1 MINVLR
7 GIFSHISWKR
17 RYQFIGL
24 LFLTVL
30 GSLAEMLSLS
40 AVIPF
45 IGILT
50 QPEEIFN
57 NDFFSPFIKNYNI
70 ESPKSLV
77 LPITLFFCFCALL
90 AGLMRLLLLWSS
102 INISNS
108 TGADLSKDVYKKTL
122 FQPYKVH
129 ISRNTSEIIS
139 GITQKVNNATS
150 AISSLITVITSIL
163 LMLAILATLLII
175 DPLIASVSLISF
187 SIVYFLI
194 AFFTRIR
201 LKKNSNFISIS
212 QIKVVKSLQEGLG
225 AIRDILLD
233 NNQLLFTKE
242 YGKNVVLLQKSLG
255 ENQYITL
262 APRFVMEALGMVL
275 IAFFAYLAV
284 SLTKGTSDLNSTLPV
299 LAALA
304 LAAQRLL
311 PLLQQ
316 VYGNWS
322 AVLGS
327 IISLQDILELL
338 NQPLPDRAGVQKK
351 VVFVKEI
358 ELKEFSF
365 KYENDKEFILE
376 KVNIK
381 FKKGSKVGIIGET
394 GAGKSTLIDLLM
406 GLLNPTKGELLIDNK
421 ILNDEIILGWQSNIS
436 HVPQDIFLIDESIEK
451 NITFG
456 FRDNEIDKDKI
467 DEVIDRALLRE
478 FVDSSSYGLSL
489 KVGEKGVRL
498 SGGQKQRIGL
508 ARALYKNPSILVLD
522 EATSALDNETEEK
535 VIRSLNSLNDDVTIF
550 MIAHRQS
557 TLKFCDK
564 IIEIK
569 DKKIKDLGSYDQFIG
584 SV

>member
-1 MINVLR
+1 MINVLK
-7 GIFSHISWKR
+7 GIFAHISWKR

-24 LFLTVL
+24 LFLTIF

-57 NDFFSPFIKNYNI
+57 NDFFSTFIKNFNI
-70 ESPKSLV
+70 ESPNSLV
-77 LPITLFFCFCALL
+77 LPITIFFCICALL

-150 AISSLITVITSIL
+150 AISSLITVVTSIL
-163 LMLAILATLLII
+163 LMLAILVTLLII
-175 DPLIASVSLISF
+175 DPFIASVSLISF

-284 SLTKGTSDLNSTLPV
+284 SLTKGTNDLNSTLPV

-327 IISLQDILELL
+327 IISLQDVLDLL
-338 NQPLPDRAGVQKK
+338 NQPLPDRAGIQKK
-351 VVFVKEI
+351 VVFDKDI
-358 ELKEFSF
+358 ELKELSF

-381 FKKGSKVGIIGET
+381 FKKGSKIGIIGET
-394 GAGKSTLIDLLM
+394 GSGKSTLIDLLM
-406 GLLNPTKGELLIDNK
+406 GLLIPTKGELLIDRK
-421 ILNDEIILGWQSNIS
+421 ILNDGTILGWQSNIS
-436 HVPQDIFLIDESIEK
+436 HVPQDIFLIDESIER

-478 FVDSSSYGLSL
+478 FVDSSPYGLSL
-489 KVGEKGVRL
+489 QVGEKGVRL

-508 ARALYKNPSILVLD
+508 ARALYKNPSVLILD

-535 VIRSLNSLNDDVTIF
+535 VISSLNSLNNDVTIF
-550 MIAHRQS
+550 MIAHRLS

-569 DKKIKDLGSYDQFIG
+569 AKKINDLGSYDQFIG

>member
-1 MINVLR
+1 M
-7 GIFSHISWKR
+7 
-17 RYQFIGL
+17 
-24 LFLTVL
+24 
-30 GSLAEMLSLS
+30 
-40 AVIPF
+40 
-45 IGILT
+45 
-50 QPEEIFN
+50 
-57 NDFFSPFIKNYNI
+57 
-70 ESPKSLV
+70 
-77 LPITLFFCFCALL
+77 
-90 AGLMRLLLLWSS
+90 
-102 INISNS
+102 
-108 TGADLSKDVYKKTL
+108 
-122 FQPYKVH
+122 
-129 ISRNTSEIIS
+129 
-139 GITQKVNNATS
+139 
-150 AISSLITVITSIL
+150 
-163 LMLAILATLLII
+163 
-175 DPLIASVSLISF
+175 
-187 SIVYFLI
+187 
-194 AFFTRIR
+194 
-201 LKKNSNFISIS
+201 
-212 QIKVVKSLQEGLG
+212 
-225 AIRDILLD
+225 D

-327 IISLQDILELL
+327 IISLQDVLDLL
-338 NQPLPDRAGVQKK
+338 NQPIPDRAGVQKK

-358 ELKEFSF
+358 ELKELSF

-381 FKKGSKVGIIGET
+381 FDKGSKVGIIGET
-394 GAGKSTLIDLLM
+394 GSGKSTLIDLLM
-406 GLLNPTKGELLIDNK
+406 GLLNPSKGELLIDNK

-436 HVPQDIFLIDESIEK
+436 HVPQDIFLIDESIER

-456 FRDNEIDKDKI
+456 FLDNEIDKDKI

-522 EATSALDNETEEK
+522 EATSALDNKTEEK
-535 VIRSLNSLNDDVTIF
+535 VMRSLNSLNDDVTIF
-550 MIAHRQS
+550 MITHRLS
-557 TLKFCDK
+557 ALKFCDK

>member
-1 MINVLR
+1 MINVLK
-7 GIFSHISWKR
+7 GIFAHISWKR

-24 LFLTVL
+24 LFLTIF

-57 NDFFSPFIKNYNI
+57 NDLFSTFIKNFNI
-70 ESPKSLV
+70 ESPNSLV
-77 LPITLFFCFCALL
+77 LPITIFFCICALL

-150 AISSLITVITSIL
+150 AISSLITVVTSIL
-163 LMLAILATLLII
+163 LMLAILVTLLII
-175 DPLIASVSLISF
+175 DPFIASVSLISF

-284 SLTKGTSDLNSTLPV
+284 SLTKGTNDLNSTLPV

-327 IISLQDILELL
+327 IISLQDVLDLL
-338 NQPLPDRAGVQKK
+338 NQPLPDRAGIQKK
-351 VVFVKEI
+351 VVFDKDI
-358 ELKEFSF
+358 ELKELSF

-381 FKKGSKVGIIGET
+381 FKKGSKIGIIGET
-394 GAGKSTLIDLLM
+394 GSGKSTLIDLLM
-406 GLLNPTKGELLIDNK
+406 GLLIPTKGELLIDRK
-421 ILNDEIILGWQSNIS
+421 ILNDGTILGWQSNIS
-436 HVPQDIFLIDESIEK
+436 HVPQDIFLIDESIER

-478 FVDSSSYGLSL
+478 FVDSSPYGLSL
-489 KVGEKGVRL
+489 QVGEKGVRL

-508 ARALYKNPSILVLD
+508 ARALYKNPSVLILD

-535 VIRSLNSLNDDVTIF
+535 VISSLNSLNNDVTIF
-550 MIAHRQS
+550 MIAHRLS

-569 DKKIKDLGSYDQFIG
+569 AKKINDLGSYDQFIG